1 MPVALEVVSDVCLHV
16 QARVKISAVKEK
28 ITLHCSG
35 GPEDHISKEA
45 VAAEVKD
52 GKQLDRI
59 GLGLSCRVGCRI
71 RFSART
77 QPDTEHITELLYYEA
92 DHSEARNVT
101 IQEFFLFC

>member
-59 GLGLSCRVGCRI
+59 GLGLSCGWDAALGLVPAHSQTRSTSLSCYTTRQI
-71 RFSART
+71 IAR
-77 QPDTEHITELLYYEA
+77 LA
-92 DHSEARNVT
+92 M
-101 IQEFFLFC
+101 